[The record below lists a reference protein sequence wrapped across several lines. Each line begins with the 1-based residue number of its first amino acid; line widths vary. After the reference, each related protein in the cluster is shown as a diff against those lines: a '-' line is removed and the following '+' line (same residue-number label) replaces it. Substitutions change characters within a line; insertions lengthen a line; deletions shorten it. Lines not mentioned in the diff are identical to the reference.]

1 MIIIHRDNL
10 LDVKRSYKIIID
22 DTYYGKIKCGETKQ
36 INLEKGDHTIYLKID
51 WCRSPKLNF
60 STSDNETIFFDC
72 GNYMN
77 GWKQLLFPLYITF
90 LKNKYLFLE
99 ETNKKFS

>member
-1 MIIIHRDNL
+1 MWGNKTNKFRERESHNL
-10 LDVKRSYKIIID
+10 S
-22 DTYYGKIKCGETKQ
+22 
-36 INLEKGDHTIYLKID
+36 KID

-60 STSDNETIFFDC
+60 SNSDNETIFFDC